1 MFYIHQ
7 IHQIL
12 TLIKEDLKRKEPVF
26 TRTNSGLCY
35 NIAFRLGDKR
45 LTDKFMVDAL
55 THINGRWEPY
65 PIEGEQR
72 KYELLLNK
80 YAPNNNFGKKR
91 LELLN
96 ALIQYCEDK
105 IKGTNHAPLG

>member
-7 IHQIL
+7 IHLIL
-12 TLIKEDLKRKEPVF
+12 TLIKKDLQKKEPVF
-26 TRTNSGLCY
+26 TRVHAGLCY
-35 NIAFRLGDKR
+35 NIAFRLNNKR
-45 LTDKFMVDAL
+45 LADKFMVQAL
-55 THINGRWEPY
+55 THINGKWEPY

-91 LELLN
+91 LELLD
-96 ALIQYCEDK
+96 ALIQYCEEQLK
-105 IKGTNHAPLG
+105 

>member
-12 TLIKEDLKRKEPVF
+12 TLIKEDLKRKEPIF
-26 TRTNSGLCY
+26 TRTNAGLCY
-35 NIAFRLGDKR
+35 NISFRLRNKR

-55 THINGRWEPY
+55 THINGQWEPY

-80 YAPNNNFGKKR
+80 YDKNNNYGKKR
-91 LELLN
+91 LKLLDD
-96 ALIQYCEDK
+96 LIQYCEDSLK
-105 IKGTNHAPLG
+105 